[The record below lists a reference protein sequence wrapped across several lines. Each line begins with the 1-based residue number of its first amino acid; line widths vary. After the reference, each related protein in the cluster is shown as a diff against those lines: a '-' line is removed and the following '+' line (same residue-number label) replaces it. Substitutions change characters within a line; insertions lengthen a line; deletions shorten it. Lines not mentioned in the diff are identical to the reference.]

1 MPGRGSKKG
10 PPPGRRFT
18 ASFRY
23 PRPRKT
29 YLVSASWRALYRLD
43 IPARLELRAEK
54 SSFLYGYRWFA
65 TLGEASGQPK
75 LTKSE
80 GANNDRMPSASPCS
94 GGSSS
99 VFFYDGQYL
108 HPRGNDVRPFC
119 GRVRRHQH
127 DRGPSRLGSSHPH
140 PRHRPRLTDYD

>member
-54 SSFLYGYRWFA
+54 SSFLYGYRRFS
-65 TLGEASGQPK
+65 TLGEAAGPPE
-75 LTKSE
+75 LTKNE
-80 GANNDRMPSASPCS
+80 GANNERMPAASPGS
-94 GGSSS
+94 GGSSNA
-99 VFFYDGQYL
+99 F
-108 HPRGNDVRPFC
+108 
-119 GRVRRHQH
+119 
-127 DRGPSRLGSSHPH
+127 
-140 PRHRPRLTDYD
+140 